1 MKKIKVEPNQT
12 IFDLAVQ
19 HYGTAEA
26 VSEILSNNPDLVND
40 PSALV
45 ELGVNTLAKPVFRLD
60 VAVKPGFELRID
72 DTGKWMN
79 KQTIQKITNEITT
92 YETWHE
98 LSPKSSSR

>member
-1 MKKIKVEPNQT
+1 
-12 IFDLAVQ
+12 LA
-19 HYGTAEA
+19 
-26 VSEILSNNPDLVND
+26 NNPAVGTD
-40 PSALV
+40 PPALV

-60 VAVKPGFELRID
+60 VAVKPGFALRID

-79 KQTIQKITNEITT
+79 NQTIQKITNEITT